1 MPSIHAV
8 YEKVK
13 DAGVEFILVDVM
25 ESRKTV
31 EAAVAQRGYTL
42 PVLLDTT
49 GKVAREYRVWGTPG
63 VYLVNREGYVVAL
76 GLGRRNWDSPEGIA
90 VLRSL
95 AN

>member
-13 DAGVEFILVDVM
+13 DAGVAFVLVDLM
-25 ESRKTV
+25 ESRETV
-31 EAAVAQRGYTL
+31 KAAVAQRRYTL
-42 PVLLDTT
+42 PILLDTT
-49 GKVAREYRVWGTPG
+49 GEVAREYRVWGTPG
-63 VYLVNREGYVVAL
+63 VYLVNRRGYVVAL

-95 AN
+95 AD